1 MQEWLNFTTSE
12 LHKVFAPLFR
22 STTPDA
28 YKDISKENLA
38 KRFEWIDRQ
47 LAGKQYLMGDAFS
60 VADPYLFTVT
70 NWAPRVGVDISGFA
84 NIAAFRERVA
94 ARPAVQA
101 AMKHEG
107 LLK

>member
-1 MQEWLNFTTSE
+1 
-12 LHKVFAPLFR
+12 
-22 STTPDA
+22 
-28 YKDISKENLA
+28 
-38 KRFEWIDRQ
+38 
-47 LAGKQYLMGDAFS
+47 
-60 VADPYLFTVT
+60 VADPYLFVVT

-84 NIAAFRERVA
+84 NLAAFRERVA